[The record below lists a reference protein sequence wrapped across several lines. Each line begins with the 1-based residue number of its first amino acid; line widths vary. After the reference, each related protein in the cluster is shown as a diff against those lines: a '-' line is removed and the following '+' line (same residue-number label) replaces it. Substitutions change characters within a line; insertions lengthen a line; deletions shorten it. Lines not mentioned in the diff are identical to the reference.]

1 MGGEMI
7 ESAGTLELLTSR
19 VDELER
25 RIHALEALSN
35 LAAPRQRSDL
45 DVNGRIPDALKIEA
59 AQEPAAKVPVTARE
73 AHAVEEPST
82 EQVGEQAGGVFPVL
96 GKAVFGIAGAYLL
109 RALAES
115 AALSRQAIAGVAIVY
130 ALGWLVGAARASATR
145 KLAGTIYAA
154 TSAMILAP
162 MLWEL
167 TLHFDVLPATLTA
180 VVLGCFV
187 AVATVLS
194 WKNAQSPVLWVAYGA
209 ASLTALALSVASRQ
223 MIPFVALLLTMAIL
237 CEYVSR
243 RNLGRTIR
251 VLVVGAADATLAAML
266 FVYNGPAG
274 ARADYPTLG
283 TIALVVPACILFLT
297 SSVSIGL
304 QTVALKETIGSFDA
318 LQAMVAF
325 LLAAC
330 SLVFFLPGSGTLMLG
345 IACLI
350 LAVLCY
356 AASLGLFRNSS
367 LKRNFHV
374 YAAWSAGLL
383 LTGSF
388 CTLPPEWNSAVLAI
402 AALAAIV
409 FGDRIGCI
417 ALEFHGVMFI
427 VIASLNEMLNYAV
440 QALAGEMPFRPTLSV
455 LVVSACAMLCYIAG
469 KERVGEAWQQQILH
483 LVPALLGVFA
493 AAALLAQGIVRLVS
507 LGMTLDVFHVAL
519 IRSLTVCSIALGLAW
534 GGSRWERLEMT
545 RIAYAALAFMGAKLL
560 FEDLRLGHMEFIAA
574 SLILFAMT
582 LIGVPRLAR
591 TGRRKA

>member
-1 MGGEMI
+1 MGGDMI

-19 VDELER
+19 VDALER
-25 RIHALEALSN
+25 RIHALEARSN
-35 LAAPRQRSDL
+35 VEAPQPEPEPEIILGSRIESGLQSKMEPVDVAPVAAL
-45 DVNGRIPDALKIEA
+45 EAL
-59 AQEPAAKVPVTARE
+59 PVD
-73 AHAVEEPST
+73 
-82 EQVGEQAGGVFPVL
+82 EQTGGIFPVL

-115 AALSRQAIAGVAIVY
+115 AALSREALAGVAIAY
-130 ALGWLVGAARASATR
+130 ALAWLVGAARASSGK

-167 TLHFDVLPATLTA
+167 TLHFDVLPAPLTA

-187 AVATVLS
+187 AVATALS
-194 WKNAQSPVLWVAYGA
+194 WKHEQSPVLWVAYGT

-223 MIPFVALLLTMAIL
+223 MLPFVVLLLAMAIL
-237 CEYVSR
+237 CEVVGR
-243 RNLGRTIR
+243 RKRGPRI
-251 VLVVGAADATLAAML
+251 LVVGAADAALAAML

-274 ARADYPTLG
+274 ARADYPELSTLAL
-283 TIALVVPACILFLT
+283 IAPACILFLT
-297 SSVSIGL
+297 SCVSIGV
-304 QTVALKETIGSFDA
+304 QTVLLKESIGSFDA
-318 LQAMVAF
+318 FQAMLAF
-325 LLAAC
+325 VLAAY
-330 SLVFFLPGSGTLMLG
+330 SLVFFLPGSGTLALG

-350 LAVLCY
+350 LAALCY
-356 AASLGLFRNSS
+356 GASLGLFRNSA
-367 LKRNFHV
+367 LNRNFHV

-383 LTGSF
+383 LAGSF
-388 CTLPPEWNSAVLAI
+388 CTLPPVWSSTLLAI

-409 FGDRIGCI
+409 FGDHLGCI
-417 ALEFHGVMFI
+417 ALEFHGVLFL

-469 KERVGEAWQQQILH
+469 KERVGEAWQQQVLH

-493 AAALLAQGIVRLVS
+493 AAALLAQGIVRLVA
-507 LGMTLDVFHVAL
+507 LGMTADVFLVAL
-519 IRSLTVCSIALGLAW
+519 IRSLTVCSIALALAW
-534 GGSRWERLEMT
+534 GGSRWERLEMS

-560 FEDLRLGHMEFIAA
+560 FEDLRLGHMQFISA

-591 TGRRKA
+591 MGRRKA